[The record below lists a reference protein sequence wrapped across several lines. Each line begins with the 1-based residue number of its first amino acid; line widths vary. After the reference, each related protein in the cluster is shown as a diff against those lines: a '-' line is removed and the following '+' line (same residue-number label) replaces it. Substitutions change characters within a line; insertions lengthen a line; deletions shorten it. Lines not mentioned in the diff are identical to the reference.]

1 MLLPRKKPCLK
12 HNTQKSILM
21 YTMANTRKTALNT
34 HLHVSRLITPR
45 SEVRARS
52 RAPESGGG
60 LQLRGW
66 RLYKKKKSISL
77 GIVMRSPNQTWSRG
91 SRGCTDDTVPGR

>member
-60 LQLRGW
+60 FQLRGW
-66 RLYKKKKSISL
+66 RLYKKKKHFARNSNAVAQSNVVAWFPRL
-77 GIVMRSPNQTWSRG
+77 Y
-91 SRGCTDDTVPGR
+91 